1 MVVVTGGELV
11 QVASPQLEPITYRNF
26 NVCPHCISQ
35 GKQSL
40 LCRRCEGIPMISR
53 SDGKTF
59 HLLLADFPAR
69 YPAEKASGN
78 TEKTSVC
85 FWYSH
90 DLDAGSTGSAVVM
103 LRDPGLRYAGLFR
116 LIETAADLLA
126 KQLANRYRPPTLCEL
141 ANDGLRTMA
150 Y

>member
-1 MVVVTGGELV
+1 V
-11 QVASPQLEPITYRNF
+11 QVSSPRLEPITYRNF
-26 NVCPHCISQ
+26 NLCPHCIFH

-40 LCRRCEGIPMISR
+40 LGRLCEGIPMISR

-59 HLLLADFPAR
+59 HVLLADYPAR
-69 YPAEKASGN
+69 YPAERATGN

-90 DLDAGSTGSAVVM
+90 VLDAGSTGSTVVI
-103 LRDPGLRYAGLFR
+103 LRDSGLHYVGLFR
-116 LIETAADLLA
+116 VIETVADLLA
-126 KQLANRYRPPTLCEL
+126 KQLVNCYRPPTLCEL
-141 ANDGLRTMA
+141 VNDGLRTMA